1 VTTPVFSP
9 DGHTLVYV
17 EFTSDAQ
24 DPFDRH
30 SAIFTVQ
37 LTGSG
42 NYLRAGKPQ
51 LLATSTAKLLELGTW
66 FNSHILT
73 FYADSNLY
81 ALDINSGAVTTI
93 AQTGAYARVVA
104 VVGSAGS

>member
-1 VTTPVFSP
+1 
-9 DGHTLVYV
+9 
-17 EFTSDAQ
+17 
-24 DPFDRH
+24 
-30 SAIFTVQ
+30 

-42 NYLRAGKPQ
+42 NHLRAGKPQ
-51 LLATSTAKLLELGTW
+51 LLATSTAKLLELGMW